1 MDGGTTLGT
10 SRTGRIS
17 AFDRTSSSRPQL
29 GVETDF
35 DRGKSAWNSTS
46 RIWGT
51 KPDYGDEQPTRPS
64 PARQTSSTGF
74 GPGRTATTST
84 RTPTEFEHE
93 YPVQSKL
100 PWSAVSTTVNHYPRQ
115 RTQPLSPTQ
124 QRQSQGPDFVTNN
137 HNGSGEESSLFEGS
151 APDVEDE
158 PLMGYP
164 SIQKRRAVIDSS
176 RFMQS
181 PTRAA
186 TFGRTQ
192 YDPQIQAINA
202 GNFNANSMFASRNG
216 YEHDQDRLFNGYSAT
231 SISSQPYAVP
241 NSYAT
246 GRLPEQ
252 PPVPLSR
259 FDQILP
265 QHAEANGRPWAAAQ
279 PEGFD
284 SSSAQ
289 NLEEALQAL
298 QAFGIDRLHDMTDM
312 NSLRRSSNTQPQYQR
327 LVQPISMQSSSQPGP
342 HFGNIESQFHP
353 AAGNVPMPSRLN
365 PQAVPHFG
373 GLPYAGR
380 ANLSP
385 LAHDYRSNLHS
396 PYSSQLGT
404 PPTGPLSVRST
415 AGSGVSSRTSHRE
428 SSNIDRKFPNGDQYA
443 LEHGM
448 MMSGSLQH
456 GLGNGFPYDMHGP
469 MHTMGMNP
477 LANPYMMSVQPAV
490 NHYPSVAPVRVRE
503 PDQNQVVRSARL
515 EEFRMN
521 SKTNKR
527 FELKD
532 IYDHVVEFSGDQHG
546 SRFIQQKLETA
557 NSDEKEQIFK
567 EIQPNL
573 LQLMSDVFGNYVIQ
587 KVFEHGNQG
596 QKKVLAN
603 QMKGHIMHLS
613 LQMYGCRVVQKAF
626 EHVLTDQQASLV
638 KELDGPNLQ
647 ILKVVRDQNG
657 NHVVQKAIERI
668 PGEHIQFIV
677 DAFKGQTAKMSTHQ
691 YGCRVVQRMLEHCQP
706 KAKRIIL
713 DELLEHIVP
722 LITDSYGNYVVQHI
736 IQNGEPR
743 DRRHVVNIV
752 LRSLLLFSK
761 HKFASNIVEKS
772 IEFADE
778 DQRQQIL
785 RGLTAPDEHGVT
797 PVLGLMRD
805 QYGNYVLQRVYAR
818 LQGEELAALLA
829 DMQKN
834 YDVLRRTSYGKQVTA
849 IHRIVYPD
857 QSSSNAST
865 GSPESVL
872 IGTSTGTSTNGE
884 VDRAATT
891 QGEAE

>member
-1 MDGGTTLGT
+1 MDGGTTLET
-10 SRTGRIS
+10 SRNGRIS
-17 AFDRTSSSRPQL
+17 AYDRTSSSRPQL
-29 GVETDF
+29 GVGTDF

-51 KPDYGDEQPTRPS
+51 KPGYGDEQPARPS
-64 PARQTSSTGF
+64 PARQTSSTSF
-74 GPGRTATTST
+74 GPGRTATTSI
-84 RTPTEFEHE
+84 RTPTEFEHG
-93 YPVQSKL
+93 YPAQSKL
-100 PWSAVSTTVNHYPRQ
+100 PWSAASTTVSHDR
-115 RTQPLSPTQ
+115 RSRAQPLSPTQ
-124 QRQSQGPDFVTNN
+124 PRQSHGVDFVTND

-158 PLMGYP
+158 PLMEYQ
-164 SIQKRRAVIDSS
+164 STQNRRTVLDSS

-181 PTRAA
+181 PTRATA
-186 TFGRTQ
+186 FGRTL
-192 YDPQIQAINA
+192 YDPQFQAINA
-202 GNFNANSMFASRNG
+202 GNFNANGIFASRNG
-216 YEHDQDRLFNGYSAT
+216 YEPDQDRLSNGYAT
-231 SISSQPYAVP
+231 TPVSSEPYAVP
-241 NSYAT
+241 NSYT
-246 GRLPEQ
+246 TSRLPEQ

-265 QHAEANGRPWAAAQ
+265 QHAKANGRTWAAARV
-279 PEGFD
+279 EGFD

-289 NLEEALQAL
+289 NFDEALQAL
-298 QAFGIDRLHDMTDM
+298 QAFGLDQLHDTTDM
-312 NSLRRSSNTQPQYQR
+312 ISFRRSCNIQPQYQR
-327 LVQPISMQSSSQPGP
+327 LVQPKSMQSSSQPRP

-353 AAGNVPMPSRLN
+353 AAGNVTMPTRLN

-373 GLPYAGR
+373 GLPYAGG
-380 ANLSP
+380 ATLSP
-385 LAHDYRSNLHS
+385 LANDYRSNLHS

-428 SSNIDRKFPNGDQYA
+428 SSNMDRKFSNSDQYG
-443 LEHGM
+443 LEQGM
-448 MMSGSLQH
+448 LMSASLHQE
-456 GLGNGFPYDMHGP
+456 LGNGFHYDMHGP
-469 MHTMGMNP
+469 MHTMQMNP
-477 LANPYMMSVQPAV
+477 LANPYMMSVHPAI
-490 NHYPSVAPVRVRE
+490 NHYPSPTRMSVRE

-805 QYGNYVLQRVYAR
+805 QYGNYVLQRVYNR

-865 GSPESVL
+865 GSPDSVL

-884 VDRAATT
+884 VDRAAIH
-891 QGEAE
+891 QVEGE